1 MNKQT
6 QTTFGGFLA
15 SLGRLTYSVKDGVCL
30 ESGIKEIDFV
40 TAIVLQNFHVLQK

>member
-6 QTTFGGFLA
+6 QTTFLGFLA
-15 SLGRLTYSVKDGVCL
+15 SLGRLTYSIKDGACH

-40 TAIVLQNFHVLQK
+40 MAIVLQNFHVL